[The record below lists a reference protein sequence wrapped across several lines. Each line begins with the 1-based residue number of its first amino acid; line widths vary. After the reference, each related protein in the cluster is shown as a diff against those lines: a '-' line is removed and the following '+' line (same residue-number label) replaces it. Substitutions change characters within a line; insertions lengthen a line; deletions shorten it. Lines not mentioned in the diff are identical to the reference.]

1 VIRNNLFLNSSCQKA
16 AELSGVAGRSRR
28 PPSLY
33 ELRRA
38 REAGKGRAIAK
49 RRRDSAA

>member
-1 VIRNNLFLNSSCQKA
+1 MSYTRTFRAKA
-16 AELSGVAGRSRR
+16 LMLTPMGVAWRSRR